1 MRLRSG
7 VMSLLWL
14 LGLSSGHSPD
24 WATIVAVLSTMIF
37 LGLAGLYLLSP
48 STQ

>member
-1 MRLRSG
+1 
-7 VMSLLWL
+7 MSLLWL

-24 WATIVAVLSTMIF
+24 WATIVAVLSTMVFLALASLYF
-37 LGLAGLYLLSP
+37 LGT